1 MAGGFRGAID
11 NLVEAPS
18 GQAIQNTNVLLG
30 AQETTG
36 LEHRPGSLTWE
47 RYGSVRRHY
56 LQACEAP
63 PAGFGQHQKHH
74 HHDAGGESAE

>member
-30 AQETTG
+30 LPETTG
-36 LEHRPGSLTWE
+36 LEHRALFP
-47 RYGSVRRHY
+47 
-56 LQACEAP
+56 
-63 PAGFGQHQKHH
+63 
-74 HHDAGGESAE
+74 